1 MSWDPYDP
9 GAEPDLDPG
18 PAPHAVEDPTAL
30 WDPGTVDPT
39 ALPDATDPYADPTDP
54 TDPTDPYAVPG
65 LDPGLDP
72 DGAPADDGIPDLPNF
87 DPAQSDPG
95 AVLGNPGEAMDLWQ
109 EQAGQNACA
118 ISAQGMVLE
127 YLTGERVSEE
137 QLTEEAASREWYDGT
152 GTRPEHVGSLLELHG
167 VPVQQVEG
175 ASLEQ
180 LEGVLADG
188 GAAIVGLDA
197 QEIWA
202 PGHDPDDDALG
213 DAPGIPGQDANHAV
227 WVTGIDNS
235 DPAHPMV
242 ILNDSG
248 HPDGQGLEVPL
259 DEFMGAWQDS
269 GNLLVAA
276 GTQRG
281 V

>member
-9 GAEPDLDPG
+9 GAD
-18 PAPHAVEDPTAL
+18 
-30 WDPGTVDPT
+30 
-39 ALPDATDPYADPTDP
+39 PDADLTDPYADLTDP
-54 TDPTDPYAVPG
+54 YADLTDPYAVPPDPYADPQSDPA
-65 LDPGLDP
+65 LDPDPAPDLAP
-72 DGAPADDGIPDLPNF
+72 DGAPATDDGVPDLPNF
-87 DPAQSDPG
+87 DPARSDPA

-109 EQAGQNACA
+109 QQEGQMACA

-137 QLTEEAASREWYDGT
+137 QLTEEAMSREWYDGT
-152 GTRPEHVGSLLELHG
+152 GTLPEHVGSLLGLHG
-167 VPVQQVEG
+167 VPVRQVEG

-180 LEGVLADG
+180 LEGVIADG
-188 GAAIVGLDA
+188 GAAIVTLDA

-202 PGHDPDDDALG
+202 PGHDPDDDLLG
-213 DAPGIPGQDANHAV
+213 DAPGIAGQDANHAV

-235 DPAHPMV
+235 DPAHPTV

-269 GNLLVAA
+269 GNFLVAA
-276 GTQRG
+276 GTSREI
-281 V
+281 